1 MTHLKFVIGI
11 LGAVLLAAVV
21 GIIMLASQEKAIP
34 DVLQNIG
41 VGALTGL
48 VGVLVPSRSAG
59 DPGGNV

>member
-11 LGAVLLAAVV
+11 LGAVLLACVI
-21 GIIMLASQEKAIP
+21 GIIVLAANERTIP

-59 DPGGNV
+59 DPGGDV